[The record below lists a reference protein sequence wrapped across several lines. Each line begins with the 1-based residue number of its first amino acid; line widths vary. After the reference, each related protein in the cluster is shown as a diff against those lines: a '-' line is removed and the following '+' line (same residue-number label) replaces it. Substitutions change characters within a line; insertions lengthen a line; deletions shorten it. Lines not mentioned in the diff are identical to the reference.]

1 MCDCGVAVRA
11 VHIGTW
17 TCARALVNGGTTGR
31 TSGTPIAIDLR
42 GCQGGHDIRAYYLVI
57 RSLATASA
65 YYHTEQFVA
74 IQILETQW
82 LFCKSNSPA
91 GCGDQRRTAPQSS
104 PHWPRPAK
112 RAVLMDLRSRQ
123 LQLQSRAEQATGR
136 KAAATRSG
144 STELQLLVAWILWS
158 SILHASSQVCTL
170 LRGPRPFISIKLVNK
185 VARTIAIHGVG
196 KRPSR

>member
-1 MCDCGVAVRA
+1 MCDCGVVARA

-74 IQILETQW
+74 IQIYIGDTVGFLQ
-82 LFCKSNSPA
+82 NSGFSA
-91 GCGDQRRTAPQSS
+91 GCEAVVERDVA
-104 PHWPRPAK
+104 AK
-112 RAVLMDLRSRQ
+112 
-123 LQLQSRAEQATGR
+123 
-136 KAAATRSG
+136 
-144 STELQLLVAWILWS
+144 
-158 SILHASSQVCTL
+158 
-170 LRGPRPFISIKLVNK
+170 KLDDVVFPN
-185 VARTIAIHGVG
+185 V
-196 KRPSR
+196 

>member
-1 MCDCGVAVRA
+1 MHPDILVALLSRGCWLRAVNARHVGRQSHKGNDTHSHERNDTEGMCDCGVVVRA

-82 LFCKSNSPA
+82 LFCESNSPA
-91 GCGDQRRTAPQSS
+91 GCEHQN
-104 PHWPRPAK
+104 PHGCHPHLP
-112 RAVLMDLRSRQ
+112 
-123 LQLQSRAEQATGR
+123 
-136 KAAATRSG
+136 
-144 STELQLLVAWILWS
+144 
-158 SILHASSQVCTL
+158 H
-170 LRGPRPFISIKLVNK
+170 
-185 VARTIAIHGVG
+185 VARPWPQQRGAV
-196 KRPSR
+196 S